1 MFLALIFVAD
11 MLETFF
17 EIRLDTALLA
27 SNCMAWL
34 LFDKQQLGFT
44 TSCLSIS
51 PSACLA
57 TRSEPECNNE
67 KSALDPKEHVHVDGS
82 IETEYPLP

>member
-1 MFLALIFVAD
+1 MQAEVVFLALIFVAD

-51 PSACLA
+51 LGV
-57 TRSEPECNNE
+57 SETECNNE
-67 KSALDPKEHVHVDGS
+67 TFALDPKEHVHVDGS